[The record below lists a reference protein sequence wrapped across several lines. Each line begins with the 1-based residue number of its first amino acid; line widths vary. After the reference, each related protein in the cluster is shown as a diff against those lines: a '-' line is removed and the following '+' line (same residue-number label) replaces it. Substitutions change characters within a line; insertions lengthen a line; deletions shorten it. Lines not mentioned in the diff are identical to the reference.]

1 MFRNFIYL
9 NNVLP
14 VFENSLC
21 VLCECKLSISEYHQT
36 FTWKHGCKDKHLCI
50 FKTLSQRQSEIKIT
64 VLCSKKAYH
73 QMYDSLVKKKNNF
86 S

>member
-36 FTWKHGCKDKHLCI
+36 FTWKHGCKDKHLASY
-50 FKTLSQRQSEIKIT
+50 FYFTLSLAHKD
-64 VLCSKKAYH
+64 K
-73 QMYDSLVKKKNNF
+73 VK
-86 S
+86 

>member
-36 FTWKHGCKDKHLCI
+36 FTWKPCVYLCI
-50 FKTLSQRQSEIKIT
+50 FKMLSQRQSEIKIT

-73 QMYDSLVKKKNNF
+73 QMYDSLGKKNNNC